1 MGAAPVRIQVD
12 KTSAVPYYQQIKE
25 AVRSLISS
33 GSLKPG
39 DMLPTEFSLSEQLGV
54 SRLVVHR
61 ALHELVTEGLLIRQR
76 SKGTFVAPPARP
88 SYTVI
93 GPLFGMTE
101 SLAKDGFSPQN
112 RILVQEVIPTE
123 GVLSRELALPEGAQ
137 VVHLYSLRL
146 TDGLPL
152 AIEDMYLPAER
163 FPALAELDMNNRS
176 IYATL
181 EKLYDAQ
188 PQEAR
193 DVVSAGSATRDQARL
208 LGINKGAPVMR
219 IQRTSTDR
227 QGLPV
232 EFSRVVFHAERYQ
245 FVARMQRT
253 A

>member
-1 MGAAPVRIQVD
+1 MNILVD
-12 KTSAVPYYQQIKE
+12 RESAVPYYRQIKE
-25 AVRSLISS
+25 AVRAEIAC
-33 GSLKPG
+33 GRLKPG
-39 DMLPTEFSLSEQLGV
+39 DALPTEFSLSAQLGI

-61 ALHELVTEGLLIRQR
+61 ALRELVTEGLLIRQR

-101 SLAKDGFSPQN
+101 SLAEDGFSPQN
-112 RILVQEVIPTE
+112 RILVQEVIPAE
-123 GVLSRELALPEGAQ
+123 GAPGRGLSLPEGAK
-137 VVHLYSLRL
+137 VVHLFSLRL

-163 FPALAELDMNNRS
+163 FPTLAELDMNNRS

-181 EKLYDAQ
+181 ERLYGAQ
-188 PQEAR
+188 PQDAT
-193 DVVSAGSATRDQARL
+193 DVVSAGSATREEARA

-245 FVARMQRT
+245 FVAHMRRKG
-253 A
+253 